1 MEQMDGTEAT
11 GHDQPG
17 TAQASLD
24 LDALAVS
31 DRFRLFN
38 FTRRDDHLAYLWVL
52 RALERLR
59 AVHHVQAHPEDVAQA
74 LAELATAHEDV
85 PGEFDDPTALRGRL
99 DALASDQIL
108 HRLEDAARAGSLARY
123 RNRQSVYQFSELGY
137 RAYTAVEDVLRAR
150 VRDANLSRLV
160 FSDILE
166 DLRALH
172 AAVRDADGD
181 QVYRRLSRLD
191 TVLDDMSRRAA
202 QFHLTLGEIMRSTDT
217 SPETFMKYKNALLT
231 HMTDFMAELD
241 RYLPRLAAAIAAID
255 AASASAASAGPGG
268 EDALLALAAAADD
281 RPFLSAADKRDD
293 WRRRWAALRAWFA
306 DDPHREHAGESRAE
320 GLRTA
325 TRAAVSGVIALL
337 RQVTEAQRGG
347 VNRSSQLRH
356 LAEWVFAAPDE
367 PAAHALMTAAFNLR
381 TARHLGGAH
390 DDADQV
396 SSRATWWDAPGVDIS
411 VTLFKRGKAP
421 TPGVPQP
428 ARNNPAVKAALARR
442 QAEQRAAERAAA
454 RSLLADGAHDR
465 VLDENETRVLLRL
478 LTLATEARTIVAGR
492 LATATG
498 GNDVLT
504 MRLVPSDRG
513 STVATLHGTLH
524 LPGFELELT
533 PSTQTPS
540 TPGPRG

>member
-1 MEQMDGTEAT
+1 MDGTDET
-11 GHDQPG
+11 GRDQPG

-59 AVHHVQAHPEDVAQA
+59 AVHHVQAHTEDVAQA
-74 LAELATAHEDV
+74 LAELAEVHEDV
-85 PGEFDDPTALRGRL
+85 PNEFDDLIALRGRL
-99 DALASDQIL
+99 DALASDEIL

-172 AAVRDADGD
+172 AATRDADGD

-241 RYLPRLAAAIAAID
+241 RYLPRLATAIAAID
-255 AASASAASAGPGG
+255 TAGARVDGARVAG
-268 EDALLALAAAADD
+268 ARADGDGVMLALAARADD
-281 RPFLSAADKRDD
+281 RPFLSDADKRDD

-306 DDPHREHAGESRAE
+306 E
-320 GLRTA
+320 
-325 TRAAVSGVIALL
+325 
-337 RQVTEAQRGG
+337 
-347 VNRSSQLRH
+347 
-356 LAEWVFAAPDE
+356 
-367 PAAHALMTAAFNLR
+367 
-381 TARHLGGAH
+381 
-390 DDADQV
+390 DA
-396 SSRATWWDAPGVDIS
+396 
-411 VTLFKRGKAP
+411 
-421 TPGVPQP
+421 
-428 ARNNPAVKAALARR
+428 
-442 QAEQRAAERAAA
+442 
-454 RSLLADGAHDR
+454 
-465 VLDENETRVLLRL
+465 
-478 LTLATEARTIVAGR
+478 VAGN
-492 LATATG
+492 TG
-498 GNDVLT
+498 AGNA
-504 MRLVPSDRG
+504 G
-513 STVATLHGTLH
+513 A
-524 LPGFELELT
+524 
-533 PSTQTPS
+533 
-540 TPGPRG
+540 